1 MPIAQYDRSA
11 VFIGAAFVK
20 LLVVI
25 FAAIL
30 GLSACAGDPSLLN
43 IRQEKHEGP
52 DEFGLLP
59 TKPLETPEDLAALPE
74 PTPGG
79 SNLTDPTPEADAYAA
94 LGGNAAALARGST
107 DGALLS
113 HTVRFGRQANIREV
127 LAAEDLEYRRENDG
141 RLLERLFNVN
151 VYFDAYEPY
160 ELNQHAE
167 LLRLRRLGIRTPAAP
182 PEQEE
187 E

>member
-30 GLSACAGDPSLLN
+30 GPSACAGDPSLLN

-59 TKPLETPEDLAALPE
+59 TKP
-74 PTPGG
+74 
-79 SNLTDPTPEADAYAA
+79 
-94 LGGNAAALARGST
+94 
-107 DGALLS
+107 
-113 HTVRFGRQANIREV
+113 
-127 LAAEDLEYRRENDG
+127 
-141 RLLERLFNVN
+141 
-151 VYFDAYEPY
+151 
-160 ELNQHAE
+160 
-167 LLRLRRLGIRTPAAP
+167 
-182 PEQEE
+182 
-187 E
+187 